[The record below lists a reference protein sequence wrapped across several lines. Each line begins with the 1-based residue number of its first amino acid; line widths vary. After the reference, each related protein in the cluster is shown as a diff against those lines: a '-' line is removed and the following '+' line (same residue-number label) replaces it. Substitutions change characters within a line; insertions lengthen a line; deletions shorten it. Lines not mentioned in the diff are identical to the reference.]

1 MRWYVEHSAQ
11 SSSLIHVNVYG
22 RWCLVAAKNGKT
34 HLNSSA
40 VSTDEFRESV
50 RICAHW
56 FHTPSYLIQTACC
69 KGDPNIYIL
78 HKPNPSFQS
87 QNIEYFKTQYTRFWE
102 CRAYFVAK
110 TWLKLRYT
118 QIIWWIGVTKP
129 RTRKYPYKLKLLT
142 FFNLRSQSII
152 SFVASLIMW
161 QTFEWPKV
169 GKILRPNEW
178 M

>member
-1 MRWYVEHSAQ
+1 MRYRVLSHHSLYYAHIMRWYVEHSAQ

-87 QNIEYFKTQYTRFWE
+87 Q
-102 CRAYFVAK
+102 
-110 TWLKLRYT
+110 
-118 QIIWWIGVTKP
+118 
-129 RTRKYPYKLKLLT
+129 KYSKHNTPD
-142 FFNLRSQSII
+142 FENAEHI
-152 SFVASLIMW
+152 SW
-161 QTFEWPKV
+161 QKHDWNFDTHK
-169 GKILRPNEW
+169 
-178 M
+178 

>member
-69 KGDPNIYIL
+69 KGDPNIYI
-78 HKPNPSFQS
+78 
-87 QNIEYFKTQYTRFWE
+87 YTTQTE
-102 CRAYFVAK
+102 
-110 TWLKLRYT
+110 
-118 QIIWWIGVTKP
+118 
-129 RTRKYPYKLKLLT
+129 
-142 FFNLRSQSII
+142 S
-152 SFVASLIMW
+152 
-161 QTFEWPKV
+161 
-169 GKILRPNEW
+169 
-178 M
+178 